1 VLDVLDHPVIA
12 GPYPRRRRGKSARR
26 HGETLT
32 VLRLGLP
39 PTPARTFRSTN
50 AVESMISICRD
61 HASNVKRW
69 RDGQVALRWC
79 AVGTIWAGK
88 QFRRA
93 STAISICAPC
103 ATRWDASPN
112 LSLPPAWMRT
122 SKPPNHHRAA
132 AEVLR
137 DSGQPL
143 LVAYGLFAD
152 ARRGL
157 RLPSPRRSGADLRGR
172 SRPRGTRSGSFCR
185 CSRNGPRWTL
195 DRQPRR
201 SVWPDQGG
209 RGS

>member
-93 STAISICAPC
+93 STAISICASC

-112 LSLPPAWMRT
+112 LSLPPTWMRT
-122 SKPPNHHRAA
+122 SKPPAHHRAA
-132 AEVLR
+132 AEVLQ
-137 DSGQPL
+137 DSGRPL
-143 LVAYGLFAD
+143 LVPYSLSPTLDAACGCRRHAEAVRISAD
-152 ARRGL
+152 AAVRGL
-157 RLPSPRRSGADLRGR
+157 LDLGRLPVFAERTLAD
-172 SRPRGTRSGSFCR
+172 T
-185 CSRNGPRWTL
+185 GPAAA
-195 DRQPRR
+195 P
-201 SVWPDQGG
+201 
-209 RGS
+209 